1 MSSTVVITGAGG
13 ALGSALVRYFQG
25 RGLRVAALDVPAAEA
40 RLAALAAELG
50 ASVLA
55 VPIDVTLASG
65 WSAALSPIEAD
76 LGPPDGAVLA
86 AGGWLGG
93 APLHGEPDETT
104 WRAMMTMN
112 LETAHQS
119 MRALLPGMVQRRA
132 GSIVVLGSRAAARPW
147 TSANASAYAASKAA
161 VVALA
166 QAVAAEVL
174 ETGVRVNAVL
184 PSTLDTPANRRAM
197 PGADPEQW
205 VSTESLAHVIEF
217 FLSDGSRD
225 VSGAALPVYGRA

>member
-13 ALGSALVRYFQG
+13 ALGSALVRHFHG
-25 RGLRVAALDVPAAEA
+25 RGLRVAALDVPAAEE
-40 RLAALAAELG
+40 RLATLTAGLG

-55 VPIDVTLASG
+55 VPIDVTSAAP
-65 WSAALSPIEAD
+65 WSAALSLIEAD

-93 APLHGEPDETT
+93 APLHAEPDETT
-104 WRAMMTMN
+104 WRAMLSMN

-119 MRALLPGMVQRRA
+119 MRALLPGMVGRRA

-147 TSANASAYAASKAA
+147 TSAGASAYAASKAA

-197 PGADPEQW
+197 PGADPAQW

-217 FLSDGSRD
+217 LLSDGSKD

>member
-13 ALGSALVRYFQG
+13 ALGSALVRYFHG
-25 RGLRVAALDVPAAEA
+25 RGLRVAALDVPAAEE

-50 ASVLA
+50 AAVLA
-55 VPIDVTLASG
+55 VPIDVTSAAP
-65 WSAALSPIEAD
+65 WSAALSLIEAD

-93 APLHGEPDETT
+93 APLHAEPDDT
-104 WRAMMTMN
+104 WRAMLTMN

-119 MRALLPGMVQRRA
+119 MRALLPGMVGRRA
-132 GSIVVLGSRAAARPW
+132 GSIVVLGSRAATRPW
-147 TSANASAYAASKAA
+147 TSTSASAYAASKAA

-166 QAVAAEVL
+166 QAAAAEVL
-174 ETGVRVNAVL
+174 EAGVRVNAVL
-184 PSTLDTPANRRAM
+184 PSTIDTPANRRAM
-197 PGADPEQW
+197 PDADPAQW

-217 FLSDGSRD
+217 FLSDGSKD